1 MGMTDAYPPAVSPMN
16 SDLLSGGGAVGT
28 AGPPLGAAAVA
39 RGIARLFRRNQ
50 IWVAS
55 EVALPN
61 GRRAD
66 LMGID
71 SRGGIVIVEI
81 KVSRADLLGDAK
93 WGEYLDHCDRFY
105 WGLCPAL
112 DTALAS
118 TDAFLPEVTG
128 LIVADAYDA
137 EIIRPAA
144 TRPLAAARRKS
155 ETQRLAALALRRLN
169 LMQDPPPPDEV
180 F

>member
-1 MGMTDAYPPAVSPMN
+1 MTQTSLTVAHQPLDDPFDGSVIAPV
-16 SDLLSGGGAVGT
+16 
-28 AGPPLGAAAVA
+28 GPPQGAAAVA

-50 IWVAS
+50 IWVAP
-55 EVALPN
+55 EIALPN

-71 SRGGIVIVEI
+71 ARGAIVIVEI

-93 WGEYLDHCDRFY
+93 WPEYLEHCDRFY
-105 WGLCPAL
+105 WGLPPMLDAAL
-112 DTALAS
+112 VQAP
-118 TDAFLPEVTG
+118 AFLPETTG

-144 TRPLAAARRKS
+144 TRPLAPARRKS
-155 ETQRLAALALRRLN
+155 ETARLACMALRRLN
-169 LMQDPPPPDEV
+169 LMHDPAPPDEHY
-180 F
+180 

>member
-1 MGMTDAYPPAVSPMN
+1 MPQTLCAPEPHDAPTLPSGVSC
-16 SDLLSGGGAVGT
+16 
-28 AGPPLGAAAVA
+28 GPPLGAAAVA

-50 IWVAS
+50 IWVAP

-71 SRGGIVIVEI
+71 ARGQIVIVEI
-81 KVSRADLLGDAK
+81 KVARGDLLGDAK

-112 DTALAS
+112 DSGLVAGE
-118 TDAFLPEVTG
+118 AFLPDVTG

-144 TRPLAAARRKS
+144 TRPLPAARRKS
-155 ETQRLAALALRRLN
+155 ETQRLAALALRRMN
-169 LMQDPPPPDEV
+169 LMLDPPPPDEIY
-180 F
+180 

>member
-1 MGMTDAYPPAVSPMN
+1 MTDAMLHRPSVLADAPSLPEPI
-16 SDLLSGGGAVGT
+16 DRC
-28 AGPPLGAAAVA
+28 GPPQGAAAVA

-50 IWVAS
+50 IWVAP

-71 SRGGIVIVEI
+71 SRGAVVIVEI
-81 KVSRADLLGDAK
+81 KVARADLLGDGK
-93 WGEYLDHCDRFY
+93 WTEYLEHCDRFY
-105 WGLCPAL
+105 WGLPPTL
-112 DTALAS
+112 DAGLVQS
-118 TDAFLPEVTG
+118 PAFLPETTG
-128 LIVADAYDA
+128 LIIADAYDA

-155 ETQRLAALALRRLN
+155 ETARLACMALRRLN
-169 LMQDPPPPDEV
+169 LTHDPAPPGERY
-180 F
+180 

>member
-1 MGMTDAYPPAVSPMN
+1 MPPTLCAPEPYEAPIMPSGVSC
-16 SDLLSGGGAVGT
+16 
-28 AGPPLGAAAVA
+28 GPPMGAAAVA

-50 IWVAS
+50 IWVAP

-71 SRGGIVIVEI
+71 ARGQIVIVEI
-81 KVSRADLLGDAK
+81 KVARGDLMGDAK

-112 DTALAS
+112 DAGLVAGE
-118 TDAFLPEVTG
+118 AFLPDVTG

-144 TRPLAAARRKS
+144 TRPLPAARRKS

-169 LMQDPPPPDEV
+169 LIQDPPPPDEIY
-180 F
+180 

>member
-1 MGMTDAYPPAVSPMN
+1 MTYALLPAVSSIESELPPA
-16 SDLLSGGGAVGT
+16 SPVAAS
-28 AGPPLGAAAVA
+28 AGPPVGAAAVA

-112 DTALAS
+112 DSGLAT
-118 TDAFLPEVTG
+118 TDAFLPEITG

-169 LMQDPPPPDEV
+169 LIQDPPPPDEMC
-180 F
+180 

>member
-1 MGMTDAYPPAVSPMN
+1 MTDALIHPASPID
-16 SDLLSGGGAVGT
+16 SLLLPGAR
-28 AGPPLGAAAVA
+28 ADSQPGPPLGAAGVA

-71 SRGGIVIVEI
+71 SRGAIVIVEI
-81 KVSRADLLGDAK
+81 KISRADLLGDAK
-93 WGEYLDHCDRFY
+93 WGEYLEHCDRFY
-105 WGLCPAL
+105 WGLCPSL
-112 DTALAS
+112 DSGLAG
-118 TDAFLPEVTG
+118 TDAFLPDVTG

-169 LMQDPPPPDEV
+169 LWQDPPPPGEV
-180 F
+180 Y

>member
-1 MGMTDAYPPAVSPMN
+1 MTEAILHRPPASPDAH
-16 SDLLSGGGAVGT
+16 S
-28 AGPPLGAAAVA
+28 PPEPTDSCGLPQGAAAVA

-55 EVALPN
+55 EIALPN

-71 SRGGIVIVEI
+71 SRGAIVIVEI
-81 KVSRADLLGDAK
+81 KVARGDLLGDAK
-93 WGEYLDHCDRFY
+93 WTEYLDHCDRFY
-105 WGLCPAL
+105 WGLPPTL
-112 DTALAS
+112 DSGLVQS
-118 TDAFLPEVTG
+118 PAFLPESTG

-155 ETQRLAALALRRLN
+155 ETARLACLALRRLN
-169 LMQDPPPPDEV
+169 LLHDPAPPDERY
-180 F
+180 